1 MSLRKPLSEI
11 AKDRRIKVGSVVQ
24 LNEHASSECMVGCLM
39 IVTEVG
45 AWGVQGFVSVMQ
57 SMDKPAPRAYFRPK
71 WDAIEYV
78 GTAVLMPDEPEEQ
91 GEQS

>member
-24 LNEHASSECMVGCLM
+24 LNEHASSDCMVGCLM

-57 SMDKPAPRAYFRPK
+57 GMDKPAPRAYFRPK

-78 GTAVLMPDEPEEQ
+78 GTAVLMPVEPEEQ